1 MLDGLR
7 KHTIDLLNQLS
18 KLARDK
24 RSVAIKNW
32 RVTST
37 DLTWAIHD
45 NDLGIERSSLLGRV
59 VLAVTGNI
67 STSNVLDG

>member
-1 MLDGLR
+1 M
-7 KHTIDLLNQLS
+7 
-18 KLARDK
+18 

-32 RVTST
+32 RITST
-37 DLTWAIHD
+37 DLSGVIHD

-67 STSNVLDG
+67 STSNVLEG